1 KEPAM
6 LILIAED
13 NQDNFELMARFLK
26 RRGHEVSC
34 ATTAR
39 EAIEKAAAERPA
51 VILMDVSLP
60 DLSGLEATKRIRGDK
75 ALAKTPIIAVTAHAM
90 DGDRARCMAAG
101 CDGYLSK
108 PIDYEALAALI
119 DSLTSSAPA

>member
-1 KEPAM
+1 M